1 MGADFVLDWDGE
13 KSNEELRDSI
23 LHVSWFAFL
32 NIWAAFEAMKKAYPK
47 VDDERVYERGIYDGE
62 LNLYR
67 RFVELIERLHTEGKN
82 PRVVMVV

>member
-32 NIWAAFEAMKKAYPK
+32 NIWAAEVLFKGFDVY
-47 VDDERVYERGIYDGE
+47 DEKWCPIDIDILKR
-62 LNLYR
+62 N
-67 RFVELIERLHTEGKN
+67 FRL
-82 PRVVMVV
+82 